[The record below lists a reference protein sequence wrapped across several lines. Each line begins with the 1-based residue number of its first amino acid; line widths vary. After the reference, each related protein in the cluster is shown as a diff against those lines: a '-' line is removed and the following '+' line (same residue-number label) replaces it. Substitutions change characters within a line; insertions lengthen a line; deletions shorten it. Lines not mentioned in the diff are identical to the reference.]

1 LVADLVVNK
10 PLKLSPSYIEFKRAH
25 LYNVNPVGFGS
36 MLVASGVSI
45 AAYFHAFGQVLY
57 AFSPFLALAIA
68 FIMSPVLAWAT
79 KGKYYIARED
89 TLRADADAS
98 PESTLTCVTCQR
110 EYEVPDMAH
119 CPFHGDAVCSLCCT
133 LEKNC
138 HDACKGPAAVSVEA
152 GTPVSVGA
160 P

>member
-1 LVADLVVNK
+1 
-10 PLKLSPSYIEFKRAH
+10 
-25 LYNVNPVGFGS
+25 

-68 FIMSPVLAWAT
+68 FIMSPLLAVAT

-89 TLRADADAS
+89 TLRAEADSA
-98 PESTLTCVTCQR
+98 PESTLTCVTCEQD
-110 EYEVPDMAH
+110 YELPDMAQ
-119 CPFHGDAVCSLCCT
+119 CPFHGGAVCSLCCT
-133 LEKNC
+133 LEKDC
-138 HDACKGPAAVSVEA
+138 HDACKQTATVPVEA
-152 GTPVSVGA
+152 GAPVAVGG